1 MSEATLT
8 QAGQTASLE
17 EHQKAL
23 YCLLQEFDRVCRKLD
38 ITYFLFA
45 GTLLGAVRH
54 KGFIPWDDDLDV
66 LMPRKDYQRLLQE
79 GPGLLDQKRFFLQGE
94 FSEHFPMFFSKLRLN
109 GTTCLEKYFPK
120 DPLLH
125 QGVYMDIFPCDNAYN
140 GKLGRSVQFAA
151 SKVVI
156 AKGLF
161 AEGYDTDS
169 IAKKL
174 FMTACRLLPRKLFH
188 RIVLGPK
195 HTKKQVHCYLG
206 GARKMAKSTFPADW
220 FSRRVEVPFDRGSY
234 WAPAGYDNVLKV
246 LYGDYMTIP
255 PEADRKCKEHSIL
268 VDLTRSYEHYKT
280 YRDGMKFEVHTRSIR

>member
-1 MSEATLT
+1 MSELLLT
-8 QAGQTASLE
+8 QAGETATLQ

-23 YCLLQEFDRVCRKLD
+23 YSLLQEFDRVCKKLN

-66 LMPRKDYQRLLQE
+66 LMPRKDYKRLLQD
-79 GPGLLDQKRFFLQGE
+79 GPALLGEKFFLQGE
-94 FSEHFPMFFSKLRLN
+94 FSQHFPMFFSKLRLN

-120 DPLLH
+120 DPLVH

-140 GKLGRSVQFAA
+140 SKLGQLLQFAC

-169 IAKKL
+169 TAKKI
-174 FMTACRLLPRKLFH
+174 FMTACRLLPRDLFH

-195 HTKKQVHCYLG
+195 ETKQKVHCYLG
-206 GARKMAKSTFPADW
+206 GARKMSKSTFPASW
-220 FSRRVEVPFDRGSY
+220 FADRVEVPFESGSY
-234 WAPAGYDNVLKV
+234 FAPSGYDAVLTV
-246 LYGDYMTIP
+246 LYGDYMQIP
-255 PEADRKCKEHSIL
+255 PEADRLCKEHSIL
-268 VDLTRSYEHYKT
+268 VDLNRSYEHYKT

>member
-1 MSEATLT
+1 MSEGLLT
-8 QAGQTASLE
+8 QAGSTATLQ
-17 EHQKAL
+17 EHQKAI
-23 YCLLQEFDRVCRKLD
+23 YSLLQEFDKVCKKLD

-66 LMPRKDYQRLLQE
+66 LMPRKDYRRLLQE
-79 GPGLLDQKRFFLQGE
+79 GPAILDQERFYLQGE

-120 DPLLH
+120 DPLVH

-140 GKLGRSVQFAA
+140 SKVGRLLQFFS

-156 AKGLF
+156 AKSLY
-161 AEGYDTDS
+161 AEGYDTNS
-169 IAKKL
+169 AAKKV
-174 FMTACRLLPRKLFH
+174 FMAACRILPGKLFH

-195 HTKKQVHCYLG
+195 ETKKQVHCYLG
-206 GARKMAKSTFPADW
+206 GARKMRKSTFPASW
-220 FSRRVEVPFDRGSY
+220 FSGTCQVPFEQSIY
-234 WAPAGYDNVLKV
+234 PAPEGYDDVLKV
-246 LYGDYMTIP
+246 LYGDYMNIP
-255 PEADRKCKEHSIL
+255 SEQDRRCKEHAIL
-268 VDLTRSYEHYKT
+268 VDLNRSYEEYEH